1 MEHTNSIRGRDQPV
15 NTLYELVLKGP
26 VIDVG
31 LRSIV
36 RTAKS
41 YRGRQ
46 RFAINLPISRND
58 LWDLL
63 WQRKIP
69 VKVFLVISSNID
81 HETDQLVSPDNNR
94 KDLHFKE

>member
-15 NTLYELVLKGP
+15 NTLYELVLKGS

-31 LRSIV
+31 LRTIV

-46 RFAINLPISRND
+46 RFAINLPMLRND
-58 LWDLL
+58 LWNLL